1 MGKSRRKEAELARKK
16 ARERKYAHVDD
27 SSDIAIRQQAMEK
40 YEAEKKHESKNNK
53 LFPNENVRRG
63 AIQKEEYE
71 AIEALKR
78 QELNQ
83 QEQRQRQEIEREE
96 YEAIEALRRQELN
109 QQEQRQREEIERE
122 YEEGI
127 EALKRQE
134 LNQQEQRQREEIERE
149 YEEGIE
155 ALRRQE
161 LNQQEQ
167 RQREEIEREYEEGI
181 EALRRQE
188 LNQQEQ
194 RQREEIEREYEEG
207 IEAFKIQQTQERN
220 RKKITQLIEKE
231 IDTLVNNQ
239 RDNLQVDQI
248 KGYNVM
254 KDFDQLANQDKQ
266 YFLEKVSSDVIGY
279 LNKENALDD
288 NLQEEKLYEPIN
300 ERIGIIKKNAWK
312 IGLVRLRQ
320 KGTRDSKTGNSPGF
334 LLGANLGK
342 NKQQFPKNQHDAKKV
357 RNENG
362 LYIPDNNEISNKTAA
377 AVRGHQIADDFGGA
391 AHHINAV
398 SNTYWQEEKQ
408 TAIEKAIK
416 QSIANNIIDPSKV
429 VIKHT
434 AYAYP
439 GTTTDSI
446 QAAKY
451 ISYKVLIK
459 NGDKVDTVIREVI
472 DDRTYE
478 GQKEETSRK
487 EINNYQD
494 QMEKKLKEYRDHEKR
509 LSAKNETTGQPQKLT
524 ISASKGS
531 SNQAFSRTVPRQTPP
546 APKAVST

>member
-53 LFPNENVRRG
+53 LFQNENVRRG
-63 AIQKEEYE
+63 AIQKEEDE

-96 YEAIEALRRQELN
+96 DEAIEALRRQELN
-109 QQEQRQREEIERE
+109 QQEQRQRQEIEREEDEAIKALRRQELNQQEQRQRQEIEREEDEAIEALRRQELNQQEQRQRQEIERE

-134 LNQQEQRQREEIERE
+134 LNQQEQRQR
-149 YEEGIE
+149 
-155 ALRRQE
+155 Q
-161 LNQQEQ
+161 
-167 RQREEIEREYEEGI
+167 
-181 EALRRQE
+181 
-188 LNQQEQ
+188 
-194 RQREEIEREYEEG
+194 EIEREYEEG

-239 RDNLQVDQI
+239 RDNLQVHPDNGAQ
-248 KGYNVM
+248 VM
-254 KDFDQLANQDKQ
+254 EGFAKLAKQDKQ
-266 YFLEKVSSDVIGY
+266 YLLEKVSGDVIEY
-279 LNKENALDD
+279 LNSDLARDN
-288 NLQEEKLYEPIN
+288 NLQDENLSSFIN